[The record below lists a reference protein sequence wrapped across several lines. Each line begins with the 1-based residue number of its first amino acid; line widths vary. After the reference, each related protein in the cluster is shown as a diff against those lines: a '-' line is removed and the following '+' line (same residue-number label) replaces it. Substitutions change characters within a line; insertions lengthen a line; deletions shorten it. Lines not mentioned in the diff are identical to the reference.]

1 MTVLRL
7 LRSLATGALVVGAA
21 ALPASAAL
29 PAATQSDDAAAG
41 TTWALEPA
49 DEAGADGRVSLRHE
63 LEDGTSVSD
72 FVVLTNFSVHEATFA
87 VYASDGLVDDDGNFD
102 LLPSEAAPVDGG
114 SWVEIGEVDGATP
127 RDGGGIVV
135 EAPASSSTVV
145 PLEIAVPAGATPGD
159 HPAGVVAELVQGGD
173 TALQMSSR
181 VGVRLHLRVAGEVL
195 AQVTPDVVASYSPS
209 WNPFAPGTVTVDY
222 TLENTGNI
230 RVGADVDASVTG
242 PFGVGG
248 AEASAEHREVL
259 PGQSTVGS
267 ATVEVWPLF
276 LGRGEVVAT
285 PLAVGE
291 DEVPAALLPTTTGFR
306 VWTVP
311 WSQLVLLVL
320 LVAAPLLVV
329 RARRRSAARVQA
341 RIDAA
346 VAAAAAGDDP
356 QGSAA
361 GSADGEAPA
370 GDAPD
375 VASEGDTVTAR

>member
-1 MTVLRL
+1 MPRL
-7 LRSLATGALVVGAA
+7 LRPLAAAALVVGAA

-29 PAATQSDDAAAG
+29 PATTGTEDAAGG

-49 DEAGADGRVSLRHE
+49 GEDGADGRVSLRHE
-63 LEDGTSVSD
+63 VEDGASVGD
-72 FVVLTNFSVHEATFA
+72 HVVLTNFSEHDATFA
-87 VYASDGLVDDDGNFD
+87 VYASDGVVDDDGNFD

-114 SWVEIGEVDGATP
+114 SWVEVGEVDGATP
-127 RDGGGIVV
+127 RDGGGIVL

-145 PLEIAVPAGATPGD
+145 PLEISVPAGATPGD

-173 TALQMSSR
+173 ASLQMSSR

-195 AQVTPDVVASYSPS
+195 AQVTPDVDASYSPS

-222 TLENTGNI
+222 TLDNTGNV

-248 AEASAEHREVL
+248 GEASAEHREVL
-259 PGQSTVGS
+259 PGQSAAGS
-267 ATVEVWPLF
+267 VTLEVWPLF
-276 LGRGEVVAT
+276 LGRGEVTAT
-285 PLAVGE
+285 PLVVGE
-291 DEVPAALLPTTTGFR
+291 DVVPAALLPTTTEFR

-320 LVAAPLLVV
+320 LVATPLLVV
-329 RARRRSAARVQA
+329 RARRRSAARIQA

-346 VAAAAAGDDP
+346 VAAAAGEKP
-356 QGSAA
+356 SADGGA
-361 GSADGEAPA
+361 ADGEASG
-370 GDAPD
+370 GDTPD
-375 VASEGDTVTAR
+375 VAAEDDSVTAR